1 MSGKGFPYGGVAAV
15 SMLTLIVPC
24 FQPADLTYIITEGGV
39 IKDKYN
45 LWEFYSFSSAVSK
58 SNRKC
63 DVGDNVR
70 AFCAVASLAH
80 KSSSAVDMIQAE
92 RRN

>member
-1 MSGKGFPYGGVAAV
+1 
-15 SMLTLIVPC
+15 MLMLIFPC
-24 FQPADLTYIITEGGV
+24 FQPADLMYIITEGGV

-45 LWEFYSFSSAVSK
+45 LWEFHSFSSAVSK
-58 SNRKC
+58 SNRKRG
-63 DVGDNVR
+63 VGNNPK
-70 AFCAVASLAH
+70 AFCGVASLDH